1 MQLINSIIVFNAY
14 NILFKKGNNMEIKDI
29 VNTNLIRDV
38 KDDKLI
44 IFYNT
49 LLLEKDRINQLILE
63 DEYVGYQY
71 KIIDVLIEIVESEM
85 RFRKIKTNNKLLI
98 KKIS

>member
-1 MQLINSIIVFNAY
+1 MNISDVINV
-14 NILFKKGNNMEIKDI
+14 D
-29 VNTNLIRDV
+29 LIRDI

-44 IFYNT
+44 VFYKN
-49 LLLEKDRINQLILE
+49 LLLEKERINRLIIE

-71 KIIDVLIEIVESEM
+71 KFVDILIEITESEM
-85 RFRKIKTNNKLLI
+85 NFREIKLSNKILI

>member
-1 MQLINSIIVFNAY
+1 MQLISSIIIFTAY

-85 RFRKIKTNNKLLI
+85 RFRKIKTNNKVLI

>member
-1 MQLINSIIVFNAY
+1 
-14 NILFKKGNNMEIKDI
+14 MEIKDI
-29 VNTNLIRDV
+29 VNTGLIRDI

-85 RFRKIKTNNKLLI
+85 RFRKIKPNNKVLI

>member
-1 MQLINSIIVFNAY
+1 M
-14 NILFKKGNNMEIKDI
+14 GIKDI
-29 VNTNLIRDV
+29 INVDLIRDI

-44 IFYNT
+44 IFYNN
-49 LLLEKDRINQLILE
+49 LLLEQERIHQLITD

-71 KIIDVLIEIVESEM
+71 KIVDLLLEITESELC
-85 RFRKIKTNNKLLI
+85 FRKLKSSNKVLI

>member
-1 MQLINSIIVFNAY
+1 
-14 NILFKKGNNMEIKDI
+14 MEIKDI

-44 IFYNT
+44 IFYNS
-49 LLLEKDRINQLILE
+49 LLMERERINQLIIE

-85 RFRKIKTNNKLLI
+85 RFRKIKTNNKVLI

>member
-1 MQLINSIIVFNAY
+1 
-14 NILFKKGNNMEIKDI
+14 MEIKDI

-44 IFYNT
+44 IFYNS
-49 LLLEKDRINQLILE
+49 LLMERERINQLIIE

-71 KIIDVLIEIVESEM
+71 KIIDLLIEITESEM
-85 RFRKIKTNNKLLI
+85 RFRKITLPNKVLI

>member
-1 MQLINSIIVFNAY
+1 
-14 NILFKKGNNMEIKDI
+14 MEIKDI

>member
-1 MQLINSIIVFNAY
+1 
-14 NILFKKGNNMEIKDI
+14 MEIKDI

-49 LLLEKDRINQLILE
+49 LLLEKDRVNQLILE

-71 KIIDVLIEIVESEM
+71 KIIDVLIEIVESEI
-85 RFRKIKTNNKLLI
+85 RFRKIKSNNKVLI

>member
-1 MQLINSIIVFNAY
+1 
-14 NILFKKGNNMEIKDI
+14 MEIKDI

-85 RFRKIKTNNKLLI
+85 RFRKIKTNNKVLI

>member
-1 MQLINSIIVFNAY
+1 M
-14 NILFKKGNNMEIKDI
+14 NIRDV
-29 VNTNLIRDV
+29 VNVDLIRDI

-44 IFYNT
+44 IFYNN
-49 LLLEKDRINQLILE
+49 LLLEKERINRLIIE

-71 KIIDVLIEIVESEM
+71 KFIDILIEITESEM
-85 RFRKIKTNNKLLI
+85 NFREIKLSNKVLI

>member
-1 MQLINSIIVFNAY
+1 
-14 NILFKKGNNMEIKDI
+14 MEIKDI

-44 IFYNT
+44 IFYNS
-49 LLLEKDRINQLILE
+49 LLMERERINQLIIE

-71 KIIDVLIEIVESEM
+71 KIIDVLVEIVESEM
-85 RFRKIKTNNKLLI
+85 RFRKITLPNKVLI